1 MRPQSCKSK
10 GRRLQQKVASDIRDA
25 FQHLTED
32 DCHSTP
38 MGAHGEDVRLSTA
51 ARECVNL
58 SIECKNVEKINIWG
72 CLQQCEANAKD
83 GTTPCLVFSRNR
95 SPIYAVVPWR
105 MLLGLHKKTRG
116 RIPPRIRTIIQE
128 LSSFIE
134 EGEGEEQAGAE
145 EDDP

>member
-25 FQHLTED
+25 FPHLKED

-38 MGAHGEDVRLSTA
+38 MGAHGEDVRLSSA

-58 SIECKNVEKINIWG
+58 SIECKNVEKINIWE
-72 CLQQCEANAKD
+72 CLQQCETNTRD

-95 SPIYAVVPWR
+95 TFTTLTKSDK
-105 MLLGLHKKTRG
+105 GTFQFSGG
-116 RIPPRIRTIIQE
+116 RRRFRRTTGAMHEHLMASIEIRVRKCTDEYSI
-128 LSSFIE
+128 F
-134 EGEGEEQAGAE
+134 
-145 EDDP
+145 